1 MMTLSHLAFRIKRSC
16 LRIYGEVVNKECSSQ
31 FSRNCKL
38 MTPSNRD
45 RVLSAAEDLCAA
57 ISKPHQESFLLRAT
71 EKLSQGSQDSLRGV
85 TNPFRKSLG
94 TNDLFQESQ
103 KYYSLREAYD
113 FFRESQN
120 SLRGAYKLNL
130 FRESQNSLRGANNLF
145 QESQTSL
152 REACYLFRESQNSL
166 RGTNSK
172 LFWEAYKSNNG
183 SKISR
188 LRETTARVNAFQTTL
203 RDSECNDIIYTDYK
217 TYLKRVDSCEPK
229 IPHCVKNHRHSRLPY
244 FPVYNAHPIFQDNF
258 PKIK

>member
-1 MMTLSHLAFRIKRSC
+1 
-16 LRIYGEVVNKECSSQ
+16 
-31 FSRNCKL
+31 

-130 FRESQNSLRGANNLF
+130 FRESQNSLRG
-145 QESQTSL
+145 
-152 REACYLFRESQNSL
+152 
-166 RGTNSK
+166 TNSK

-244 FPVYNAHPIFQDNF
+244 LPVYNAHPCIMRTLFFKTIFQ
-258 PKIK
+258 K

>member
-1 MMTLSHLAFRIKRSC
+1 MMTASAQE
-16 LRIYGEVVNKECSSQ
+16 LRRAGLKFDCFGLHVNAQETTST
-31 FSRNCKL
+31 
-38 MTPSNRD
+38 TPSCTPNKPLSSPIT
-45 RVLSAAEDLCAA
+45 VLWHD
-57 ISKPHQESFLLRAT
+57 I
-71 EKLSQGSQDSLRGV
+71 DV
-85 TNPFRKSLG
+85 TV
-94 TNDLFQESQ
+94 E
-103 KYYSLREAYD
+103 
-113 FFRESQN
+113 
-120 SLRGAYKLNL
+120 
-130 FRESQNSLRGANNLF
+130 
-145 QESQTSL
+145 TS
-152 REACYLFRESQNSL
+152 YSL

-244 FPVYNAHPIFQDNF
+244 LPVYNAHPIFQDNF